1 MAGPIK
7 QFDLCL
13 VTDRS
18 LANGRSLLWIVAEAV
33 KGGVTLVQLRDK
45 TASTRTLIEEARAL
59 KALLAPLRVPL
70 LINDRIDVAL
80 AVGADGAHVGEGDM
94 PIALVRK
101 LLGPGAIIGLSIT
114 SSAAARSENVTL
126 ADYLGVGPIFAQS
139 TKPDAATP
147 LGGDGLA
154 AIRRLTAKPIVAI
167 GGVSATNAR
176 ALRLAGADGIAV
188 VSAIVRAKDP
198 MAAAAAFNHGG

>member
-1 MAGPIK
+1 
-7 QFDLCL
+7 
-13 VTDRS
+13 
-18 LANGRSLLWIVAEAV
+18 
-33 KGGVTLVQLRDK
+33 
-45 TASTRTLIEEARAL
+45 LIEQARAL

-70 LINDRIDVAL
+70 RINDRIDVAL

-101 LLGPGAIIGLSIT
+101 LLGPRAIAGLSIT
-114 SSAAARSENVTL
+114 SSAVARSENVTL

-139 TKPDAATP
+139 TQPDAATP
-147 LGGDGLA
+147 LGVDGLA
-154 AIRRLTAKPIVAI
+154 AIRRLTEKPIVAI
-167 GGVSATNAR
+167 GGVWARNAR

-188 VSAIVRAKDP
+188 VSAIDP

>member
-1 MAGPIK
+1 MTGPIK
-7 QFDLCL
+7 HLDLCL

-18 LANGRSLLWIVAEAV
+18 LASGRSLLWIVAEAV

-45 TASTRTLIEEARAL
+45 TASTGALIEQARAL
-59 KALLAPLRVPL
+59 KALLAPLHVPL

-80 AVGADGAHVGEGDM
+80 AVGADGAHVGESDM

-101 LLGPGAIIGLSIT
+101 LLGPKAIVGLSIT

-126 ADYLGVGPIFAQS
+126 ANYVGVGPIFAQS

-147 LGGDGLA
+147 LGVDGLRRFA
-154 AIRRLTAKPIVAI
+154 A
-167 GGVSATNAR
+167 
-176 ALRLAGADGIAV
+176 
-188 VSAIVRAKDP
+188 
-198 MAAAAAFNHGG
+198 